1 MEEVQ
6 KEVEFRILHSS
17 DDGWYWEVIADTK
30 IVGAGLADTQTAAAR
45 DANNAARKAKLIQ

>member
-45 DANNAARKAKLIQ
+45 DANKAARKAKLIQ